1 MCNFLLFHSVALI
14 LDLHW
19 KKVIMFCANLG
30 SVRNYRH
37 CYQFLRCK
45 DWLLMI
51 VQTGEMSI
59 TGFGR
64 LGWQMWMLTSL
75 HCGDWWD
82 IDDSDTS
89 KCHWRSSVK
98 SQFVVDTELIFFS
111 VFVCLP
117 WEKNVLYIWSINKF
131 GKLNPNH
138 QNVRSVY
145 LQLIRML
152 CKFDQVHF
160 NTWTGL
166 NTL

>member
-1 MCNFLLFHSVALI
+1 
-14 LDLHW
+14 
-19 KKVIMFCANLG
+19 MFCANLG

-59 TGFGR
+59 TVFGR

-98 SQFVVDTELIFFS
+98 SQFVVDTELIVFS
-111 VFVCLP
+111 VCVGVLL
-117 WEKNVLYIWSINKF
+117 EKNVLYIWSTNEV
-131 GKLNPNH
+131 GKLNSTTN
-138 QNVRSVY
+138 RFE
-145 LQLIRML
+145 
-152 CKFDQVHF
+152 CF
-160 NTWTGL
+160 NWIPTTKKVFVCNESEFFVNLTKHTWTGL